1 MAPSALGL
9 VIGLAITI
17 GVPAG
22 SLFYASTVALLWE
35 KMQWRERLRP
45 FVAVGRMALSNYLL
59 QSLVCTTLY
68 YSWGIGL
75 YGRVGP
81 LLGFVPTIAIYA
93 AQVVLSVWW
102 LRHFATGPDGMALAP
117 AHLREHC
124 PCGRGCAVA
133 TLINP

>member
-1 MAPSALGL
+1 VIL
-9 VIGLAITI
+9 VVNLTLTI

-22 SLFYASTVALLWE
+22 SLFYASTVALLWQ
-35 KMQWRERLRP
+35 KVQWRERLRP
-45 FVAVGRMALSNYLL
+45 FAAVGRMALSNYLL

-93 AQVVLSVWW
+93 AQVALSVWW
-102 LRHFATGPDGMALAP
+102 LRHYATGPMEWLWRRLTYGSP
-117 AHLREHC
+117 AR
-124 PCGRGCAVA
+124 AVA
-133 TLINP
+133 VAQPQP